1 MILKIPRF
9 RSPKS
14 AGAEPFPKPY
24 RIWLMLLLAILVFS
38 LLVLVVTTS
47 LAFIYY
53 ADVLTPLWL
62 TVLGTLAAFG
72 VALGFGG
79 LFFLLVIA
87 GYRSFKEDAPSKVL
101 GVEPVEKLP
110 QDH

>member
-1 MILKIPRF
+1 MILKLPKFPR
-9 RSPKS
+9 SKP
-14 AGAEPFPKPY
+14 GAEPPIPKAY
-24 RIWLMLLLAILVFS
+24 RLWLVLLLAILVFS

-47 LAFIYY
+47 IAFIYY
-53 ADVLTPLWL
+53 SDVLTPLWL

-87 GYRSFKEDAPSKVL
+87 GYRSFKEDAPATKL
-101 GVEPVEKLP
+101 GVEPQEK
-110 QDH
+110 Q